1 MCVDH
6 HYHASFILKQS
17 QVTIVGQVISMQK
30 HDTKDVYFL
39 DDGTGILEAHYRH
52 ADTNNEEVQYW
63 KNVNELFEE
72 DGKIR
77 WVTFHN
83 LLIKILELRSLYTYA
98 HVVGDIRSIG
108 EQKYLNATHIRL
120 IVDPQEINLHLLETV
135 AWLFSIA
142 PPTMEVTITC
152 P

>member
-17 QVTIVGQVISMQK
+17 QVTIVGHVISMQK

-72 DGKIR
+72 DEKIR

-83 LLIKILELRSLYTYA
+83 LLIKFLNYVVYT
-98 HVVGDIRSIG
+98 HMPTS
-108 EQKYLNATHIRL
+108 
-120 IVDPQEINLHLLETV
+120 LETSV
-135 AWLFSIA
+135 ALVNRNTLTLLTFDSSSTRRKLIS
-142 PPTMEVTITC
+142 TC
-152 P
+152 